1 MSKRYSG
8 VLFQRA
14 SSKTANLG
22 KSRFMVFSEDFSS
35 IDTAILMTLGDINAS
50 NKVVQMCDE
59 KSGEKYN
66 LLLIN

>member
-1 MSKRYSG
+1 
-8 VLFQRA
+8 
-14 SSKTANLG
+14 
-22 KSRFMVFSEDFSS
+22 MVFSEDFSS